1 MRAAIVSSLFL
12 GLAMLVTGIATHQS
26 AWADDDE
33 EWDDEVRH
41 CYCCE
46 CEGCD
51 PRFCDCDD
59 CDCCNE

>member
-12 GLAMLVTGIATHQS
+12 GLIMSFAGIATVRSVMAH
-26 AWADDDE
+26 DE
-33 EWDDEVRH
+33 EDEVRH
-41 CYCCE
+41 CCCPH

-51 PRFCDCDD
+51 PRTCDCEE